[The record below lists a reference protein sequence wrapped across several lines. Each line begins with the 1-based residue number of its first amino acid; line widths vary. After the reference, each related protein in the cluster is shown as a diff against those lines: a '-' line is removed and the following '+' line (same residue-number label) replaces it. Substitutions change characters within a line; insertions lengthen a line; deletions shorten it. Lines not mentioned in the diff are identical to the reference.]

1 MGIFE
6 EAARRKIR
14 FSHKGT
20 ISVEDL
26 WDLDVFDLDRIF
38 KGLNAKSKVCKEESL
53 LKVKDRVDSDLD
65 LQIAIIKRVV
75 EVKLAEAEA
84 KEAEAEKRQK
94 KQKIMEIYAAKKDEA
109 LKNLPIEDLEKMLNE
124 L

>member
-1 MGIFE
+1 MIGFQ
-6 EAARRKIR
+6 
-14 FSHKGT
+14 
-20 ISVEDL
+20 L
-26 WDLDVFDLDRIF
+26 Y
-38 KGLNAKSKVCKEESL
+38 
-53 LKVKDRVDSDLD
+53 
-65 LQIAIIKRVV
+65 LQIAIIKRIV

-94 KQKIMEIYAAKKDEA
+94 KQKIMEIYAAKKDES